1 MKQNDEMPLLF
12 NNDWRNWVF
21 IAAVGLVGF
30 AMLFVGLIA
39 LVQDIINQL

>member
-21 IAAVGLVGF
+21 IAACGLVGF
-30 AMLFVGLIA
+30 AMLFVG
-39 LVQDIINQL
+39 IIGIIQNIIEQL